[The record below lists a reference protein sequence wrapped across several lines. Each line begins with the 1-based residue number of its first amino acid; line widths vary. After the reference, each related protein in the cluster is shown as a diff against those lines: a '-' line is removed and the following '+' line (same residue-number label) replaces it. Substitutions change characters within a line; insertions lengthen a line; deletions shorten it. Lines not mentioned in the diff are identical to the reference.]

1 MRTQWPSPAKLNL
14 FLYITGQRAVGYHP
28 LQTLFQFLD
37 YGDTISIALRDD
49 GDIRLLTPVEGVEHE
64 DNLIVRAARLLI
76 KTAAASARLSPG
88 SGAKISIDKRWPMGG
103 GLGGGSSNAATVLV
117 ALNYLWQCGRSM
129 DELAEDGY
137 HTLQTLFQ
145 FLDYGDTI
153 SIELRDD
160 GDIRLLTPVEGVEH
174 EDNLIVRAARLLMK
188 TAADSGRL
196 STGSGANISIDK
208 RLPMG
213 GGLGGGSS
221 NAATVLVAL
230 NHLWQCGLSMHE
242 LAEMGLTLGADVPV
256 FVRGHAAFAEGVG
269 EILTPV
275 DPPEKWYL
283 VAHPGVSI
291 PTPVIFKDPELPRN
305 TPKRSIETLLKCEF
319 SNDCEVIARKRFREV
334 DAVLSWLLEYA
345 PSRLTGTGACVF
357 AEFDTESE
365 ARQVLEQAP
374 EWLNGFVAKGVNLSP
389 LHRAML

>member
-1 MRTQWPSPAKLNL
+1 MMTHWPSPAKLNL
-14 FLYITGQRAVGYHP
+14 FLYITGQRA
-28 LQTLFQFLD
+28 
-37 YGDTISIALRDD
+37 
-49 GDIRLLTPVEGVEHE
+49 
-64 DNLIVRAARLLI
+64 
-76 KTAAASARLSPG
+76 
-88 SGAKISIDKRWPMGG
+88 
-103 GLGGGSSNAATVLV
+103 
-117 ALNYLWQCGRSM
+117 
-129 DELAEDGY
+129 DGY

-145 FLDYGDTI
+145 FLDYGDTLGI
-153 SIELRDD
+153 ALRGD
-160 GDIRLLTPVEGVEH
+160 GEIRLLTPVEGVAH

-188 TAADSGRL
+188 AASESDRL
-196 STGSGANISIDK
+196 PKGSGADISIEK

-230 NHLWQCGLSMHE
+230 NHLWQCGLSVDE
-242 LAEMGLTLGADVPV
+242 LAGLGLTLGADVPV

-275 DPPEKWYL
+275 EPEEKCYL

-291 PTPVIFKDPELPRN
+291 PTPVIFKDPDLPRN
-305 TPKRSIETLLKCEF
+305 TPKRSIKTLLKCEF

-334 DAVLSWLLEYA
+334 DAALSWLLEYA

-357 AEFDTESE
+357 AEFDTESR

-374 EWLNGFVAKGVNLSP
+374 EWLKGFVAKGVNLSP
-389 LHRAML
+389 LHRALL